1 VLPFLLV
8 GSCQDT
14 PLKLEESGLYPAS
27 PGLPLSVVF
36 ELVLLLELDPFTW
49 LSDVELVEFPCDVL
63 LSLNVLFNVVDVLL

>member
-1 VLPFLLV
+1 M
-8 GSCQDT
+8 
-14 PLKLEESGLYPAS
+14 
-27 PGLPLSVVF
+27 VF